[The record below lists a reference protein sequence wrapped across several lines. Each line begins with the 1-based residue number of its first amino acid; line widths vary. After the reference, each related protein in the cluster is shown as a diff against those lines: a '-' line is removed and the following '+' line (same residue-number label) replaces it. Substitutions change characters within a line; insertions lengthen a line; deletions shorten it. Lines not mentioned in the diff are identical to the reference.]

1 MKDINVSAKPQ
12 NIEHHQTLNRTK
24 AQIQADKI
32 QQNNEFPTPRK
43 EQQ

>member
-12 NIEHHQTLNRTK
+12 NIEHHQALNR
-24 AQIQADKI
+24 AEARIQADKI
-32 QQNNEFPTPRK
+32 QQNNESPTPRK